1 MNSGKVSKY
10 HDSEKKYFEDC
21 RVQVNEHFIEIKKL
35 SIRIRVLTAGNGSPL
50 LFVHGAPAAA
60 TVWMPLIRNLQG
72 YLNIII
78 DRPGCGLSEKTSYK
92 DLSKDQLQSIMV
104 YAIDAVLDHF
114 NIPQVPVVSSSF
126 GSGLTLL
133 YVLKRPGRI
142 SKLVIEGA
150 PALINGTHVPSF
162 MKPMLLPGLRW
173 LIPRLPTTTAIMK
186 KIMIGLGHRYS
197 IEHQVITTAF
207 INWYITLFNNSRT
220 QVNEISMIIKAYP
233 LGKAKQSFMLADEEI
248 EAIKQPTLLLWS
260 TDDPF
265 GGIQTAQRFR
275 TKLNNALLIPFENSG
290 HLPWLDKPEI
300 HAEEIKKFIG
310 PRPEDA

>member
-1 MNSGKVSKY
+1 MNSGKVTRY
-10 HDSEKKYFEDC
+10 HDSEKKYFEAC
-21 RVQVNEHFIEIKKL
+21 GVQVNEHFIEIKKL

-60 TVWMPLIRNLQG
+60 AIWMPLIKNLQG
-72 YLNIII
+72 YKNIII
-78 DRPGCGLSEKTSYK
+78 DRPGCGLSERTSYK
-92 DLSKDQLQSIMV
+92 DLSRDQLQSIMV
-104 YAIDAVLDHF
+104 STIDAVLDHF
-114 NIPQVPVVSSSF
+114 KIPQLPVVSSSF

-133 YVLKRPGRI
+133 YALKRTGRI

-173 LIPRLPTTTAIMK
+173 IIPRLPTTTAIMK
-186 KIMIGLGHRYS
+186 EIMIGLGHRYS
-197 IEHQVITTAF
+197 IEQQVITPAF
-207 INWYITLFNNSRT
+207 IDWYKSLLNNSRT
-220 QVNEISMIIKAYP
+220 QVNEISMIVKAYP
-233 LGKAKQSFMLADEEI
+233 LGKARQSFMLSDNEI
-248 EAIKQPTLLLWS
+248 EDIKQPTLLLWS

-265 GGIQTAQRFR
+265 GGIQTAERFK
-275 TKLNNALLIPFENSG
+275 TKLNNALLIPFENCG

-310 PRPEDA
+310 SKSEDA

>member
-1 MNSGKVSKY
+1 MNSGKVIKY
-10 HDSEKKYFEDC
+10 NDSEKKYFEDC
-21 RVQVNEHFIEIKKL
+21 RVQVNQHYIDVKKL
-35 SIRIRVLTAGNGSPL
+35 SVRMRVLTTGNGPPL

-60 TVWMPLIRNLQG
+60 PVWMPLIRNLQG
-72 YLNIII
+72 YKNIII
-78 DRPGCGLSEKTSYK
+78 DRPGCGLSERTSYK
-92 DLSKDQLQSIMV
+92 DLSRDQLQSIMV
-104 YAIDAVLDHF
+104 SAIDAVLDHF
-114 NIPQVPVVSSSF
+114 RIPQTPVVSSSF

-133 YVLKRPGRI
+133 YALKRPERI

-186 KIMIGLGHRYS
+186 KIMTGLGHQYS
-197 IEHQVITTAF
+197 IEQQVITPAF
-207 INWYITLFNNSRT
+207 IDWYISLFNNSRT
-220 QVNEISMIIKAYP
+220 QVNEISMIIKVYP
-233 LGKAKQSFMLADEEI
+233 LGKARQSFMLSDEEI
-248 EAIKQPTLLLWS
+248 ESIKQPTLLLWS

-265 GGIQTAQRFR
+265 GGIQTAQRFK

-300 HAEEIKKFIG
+300 HAEEIKNFIG
-310 PRPEDA
+310 SKPGDA